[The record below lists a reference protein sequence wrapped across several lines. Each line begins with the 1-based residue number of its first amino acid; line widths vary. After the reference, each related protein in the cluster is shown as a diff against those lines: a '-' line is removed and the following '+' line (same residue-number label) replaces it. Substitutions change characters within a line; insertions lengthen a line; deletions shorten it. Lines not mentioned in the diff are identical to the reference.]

1 MYNISNVEALKN
13 DLIKIIGTKQN
24 WFFCLCYIIL
34 TIYVLMIKYSRLKSS
49 LSLSIVQRC

>member
-24 WFFCLCYIIL
+24 WFFVYAIS
-34 TIYVLMIKYSRLKSS
+34 Y
-49 LSLSIVQRC
+49 